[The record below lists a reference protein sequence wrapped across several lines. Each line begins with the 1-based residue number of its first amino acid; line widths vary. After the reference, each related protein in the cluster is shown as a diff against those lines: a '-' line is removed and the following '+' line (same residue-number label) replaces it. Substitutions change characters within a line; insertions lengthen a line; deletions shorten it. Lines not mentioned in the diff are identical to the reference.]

1 MNFQFNQPNTSTPS
15 FQTTQSPVGSPG
27 GKRRKFKRIE
37 RSAQFDDP
45 EDKERVRKE
54 LELKKEL
61 HRLHDLGMT
70 ETSQYQQLKDE
81 INKLRL
87 ISMTKA
93 DERAK
98 EEEEENGMLTTD
110 D

>member
-1 MNFQFNQPNTSTPS
+1 MNFDFNQTNTIQQP
-15 FQTTQSPVGSPG
+15 QSPLGSPNS
-27 GKRRKFKRIE
+27 KRRKFKRVE
-37 RSAQFDDP
+37 RSSQFDDP
-45 EDKERVRKE
+45 DDRERVRKE

-61 HRLHDLGMT
+61 HRLQECGLTGSA
-70 ETSQYQQLKDE
+70 EFNKVKDE

-87 ISMTKA
+87 ISMNKA

-98 EEEEENGMLTTD
+98 EEEEEGSSGMMTSD